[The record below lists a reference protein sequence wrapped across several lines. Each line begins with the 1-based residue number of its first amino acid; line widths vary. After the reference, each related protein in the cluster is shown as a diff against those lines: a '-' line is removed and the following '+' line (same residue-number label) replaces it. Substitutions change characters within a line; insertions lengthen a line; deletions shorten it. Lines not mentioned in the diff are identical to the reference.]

1 MVFRPGIHHVEYRP
15 RDWSYRPPA
24 RDLPPDEAAVVDVP
38 PGAPVPPDEAA
49 VAGPTR
55 IVGPAGSAGPA
66 GITRPADPPR
76 LTPGGPAAH
85 QVDGPAPSARPDSH
99 RPDAASAV
107 AWPAADPVLPAPDRA
122 TASWKRP
129 TGPGTA
135 STEATAARTG
145 GPEAGGS
152 HQRHGQAGSGGLP
165 AAPPVPPAPA
175 PPPPVPGAIVPGPPG
190 GVLDLTALAE
200 VEERLLGCAHAG
212 IDAAAQAAGAR
223 GGTLA
228 ERRGSLATAASS
240 VAAALWFD
248 TLRAEDRVSVTPDA
262 APLLSAVHEL
272 LEAARPAAPDDLVGQ
287 LPDGP
292 PATGWDSAAGGEL
305 VGRLPVPSGRA
316 ARSLRATGAG
326 TVGPCGTVWGALA
339 RRFAGTRFDQ
349 LPGGRI
355 IGLLDYP
362 ELRDPAVWAAVTDE
376 RTPYLG
382 ELFWIVLVTGAAV
395 GAESAGPRRTGLGG
409 PGGPDRAAR
418 MFEAAGWQVLT
429 LRYGRRL
436 TALFG
441 RPGGQALRARLGR
454 MPEQEYRELLG
465 ARGLELRRRLAGPGA
480 AGVGVAGLLETL
492 TDEQIHAALRDLG
505 GHDLALLIDAF
516 DEIADDRP
524 TVLFAHVHDAWTR
537 GPAAPNVRPDPQP
550 ATGITA
556 IRQPASDPGPAPASG
571 AGQSSPPAP
580 AGARGARL
588 ATHVASYL
596 DRAHRQAASP
606 PPVPADLPV
615 GGAADGGDPGRA
627 PGLAVSPPPGP
638 AGVAAGG
645 GPADGRAA
653 DRPANRGPIAVS
665 STQDAFGDLLR
676 RLAAAAPEAARA
688 LVTVSTRDSD
698 AVVAGWLDPA
708 AGATVPAADPR
719 GEGGRGREAGRARDV
734 VASAAGRR
742 HVAGAFAPGAFTGV
756 LGNLGV
762 AWNREGLPLL
772 AVGVAD
778 ELRAGRVVPAWAAG
792 CAADARSVLAITDV
806 PISDPAS
813 TAVSGDGAGGGA
825 SGRSRGGGARPA
837 GWAVMGGGRLPGVVR
852 YEPAFAQDLAW
863 CLLAGLGRLGRA
875 DGSSTLLRLSAR
887 PVDQRAAAVPAAG
900 PQRARR
906 RAGVLAGGYRLRSGG
921 AEPALTLVGMGP
933 VLPEVLAAA
942 DTLTDRLDGGIAVVV
957 VTSPDLVFDALRARE
972 AAPRGDHGPAGGGP
986 KGDGRAEDDGRT
998 QDDDPAWVLDEM
1010 FPAPARAPLLTVVD
1024 GDPRE
1029 LAFLAAV
1036 HGDRLAALG
1045 PTDAAWDA
1053 PVPTATIVEAALR
1066 LAAPAGPA

>member
-1 MVFRPGIHHVEYRP
+1 MVFRTGIHHVEYRP
-15 RDWSYRPPA
+15 RDRSYEPPA
-24 RDLPPDEAAVVDVP
+24 RADL
-38 PGAPVPPDEAA
+38 PPDEAA
-49 VAGPTR
+49 VAGPT
-55 IVGPAGSAGPA
+55 
-66 GITRPADPPR
+66 GITAR
-76 LTPGGPAAH
+76 L
-85 QVDGPAPSARPDSH
+85 DE
-99 RPDAASAV
+99 ASAV
-107 AWPAADPVLPAPDRA
+107 AWPAEGHVTAAPDRA
-122 TASWKRP
+122 TASWNRP

-135 STEATAARTG
+135 SAEATAGRIG
-145 GPEAGGS
+145 GPEAGRQDAEAFQ
-152 HQRHGQAGSGGLP
+152 QRHGESRSGGLP

-200 VEERLLGCAHAG
+200 VEERLLGRAHAG
-212 IDAAAQAAGAR
+212 IEGTAQAAGAG

-228 ERRGSLATAASS
+228 DRRRSLATAASS

-272 LEAARPAAPDDLVGQ
+272 LEAARPAAPDDLVGH
-287 LPDGP
+287 LPGVP
-292 PATGWDSAAGGEL
+292 PATGSDGLAGGEP

-326 TVGPCGTVWGALA
+326 TVGPSGTVWGALA
-339 RRFAGTRFDQ
+339 RRFAGARFDQ

-362 ELRDPAVWAAVTDE
+362 ELRDAAVWAAVTDE

-382 ELFWIVLVTGAAV
+382 ELFWIVLVAGAAV
-395 GAESAGPRRTGLGG
+395 GAEAAGPRRTGLGG

-454 MPEQEYRELLG
+454 MSEQEYRELLG
-465 ARGLELRRRLAGPGA
+465 ARGMELRRRLAGPGA

-537 GPAAPNVRPDPQP
+537 GPAGPDLRPGPGP

-556 IRQPASDPGPAPASG
+556 IRQPASDPGAAAPASG
-571 AGQSSPPAP
+571 TGQASPPAP

-596 DRAHRQAASP
+596 DRAYRPAASP
-606 PPVPADLPV
+606 PPVPADLPA
-615 GGAADGGDPGRA
+615 GGAADDADPGRA
-627 PGLAVSPPPGP
+627 RGLVVSPPPGP
-638 AGVAAGG
+638 GSVVAGG
-645 GPADGRAA
+645 GPADGRAP
-653 DRPANRGPIAVS
+653 DRAAYGGPIAVS

-676 RLAAAAPEAARA
+676 RLAVAAPETARA

-708 AGATVPAADPR
+708 AGA
-719 GEGGRGREAGRARDV
+719 EGGRDLEAGRAGDV

-792 CAADARSVLAITDV
+792 CAADARSVLAITEV
-806 PISDPAS
+806 TISDQAS
-813 TAVSGDGAGGGA
+813 AVLGGDGAAGAGGA
-825 SGRSRGGGARPA
+825 SGRGSGGGARPA
-837 GWAVMGGGRLPGVVR
+837 AWAAMGGGRLPGVVR

-887 PVDQRAAAVPAAG
+887 PVDQRAAAVPATG
-900 PQRARR
+900 PERARR
-906 RAGVLAGGYRLRSGG
+906 HAGVLAGGYRLRSGG

-942 DTLTDRLDGGIAVVV
+942 DTLTDRLGGGIAVVV

-972 AAPRGDHGPAGGGP
+972 AAPRGDHGPAGGPDG
-986 KGDGRAEDDGRT
+986 GDGPRSDRGPEDDDRS
-998 QDDDPAWVLDEM
+998 WVLDEM
-1010 FPAPARAPLLTVVD
+1010 FPARSRAPLLTVVD

-1053 PVPTATIVEAALR
+1053 PVPTAAIVEAALR
-1066 LAAPAGPA
+1066 LAASAGSA